1 MKIHFNLYSGSGL
14 ESSNVLDVA
23 NFREFEK
30 ILKEQGNK
38 QAIRIT
44 KVTEGK

>member
-1 MKIHFNLYSGSGL
+1 MKITFNLYSGSGL
-14 ESSNVLDVA
+14 ESTNTLDLN

-38 QAIRIT
+38 QTIRIT